1 MQNSAIL
8 EYRTAKF
15 KTEKYRCIY
24 DNNIINTAA
33 NNYILTD
40 VHYALIITTSSE
52 RD

>member
-40 VHYALIITTSSE
+40 MYIMHLL
-52 RD
+52 